1 MNPIRPEQENS
12 FETEPGVRILKRI
25 WGIDKEGKKPRNSA
39 GQVMADIY
47 NVPPTMQ
54 RLPFGKNP
62 P

>member
-1 MNPIRPEQENS
+1 MNPIRPEYESS
-12 FETEPGVRILKRI
+12 FETAPGVKVLKRI
-25 WGIDKEGKKPRNSA
+25 WGIEKEEKKTRNNT

-54 RLPFGKNP
+54 RLPFRKNP